1 MAIDKAKRK
10 AMEDLI
16 YKVFDALDETKT
28 NSNKYRDMFGKMSD
42 AEFDRFFKEFFE
54 DENQYLILD
63 VVDYE
68 RDLRMEHVENAAKIL
83 GIPLFER
90 VATPH
95 VNKDPNNPVVTKF
108 PVPVGYIHVKR
119 VQQILSKKN
128 TTSTEISTRS
138 ALTGQ
143 VVGRDKNARD
153 SDSENFALV
162 TIGAENIL
170 REFMGPRADDMVM
183 KNEMYSSIAQKG
195 FVSLETLTN
204 NVENKV
210 TLNALDVHLIG
221 MGIKS
226 DLITEGL
233 ILKKTV
239 NEK

>member
-1 MAIDKAKRK
+1 MPIDKARRK
-10 AMEDLI
+10 SMEALI
-16 YKVFDALDETKT
+16 YKVFDALDETKI
-28 NSNKYRDMFGKMSD
+28 NSNKYRDMFEKMSD
-42 AEFDRFFKEFFE
+42 AEFDRFFKEFFQ
-54 DENQYLILD
+54 DENQYLVLD

-83 GIPLFER
+83 GVPLFER
-90 VATPH
+90 VVTPH
-95 VNKDPNNPVVTKF
+95 VNKDSDNPVITKAA
-108 PVPVGYIHVKR
+108 VPVGYIHVKR

-128 TTSTEISTRS
+128 TTSTEISSRS

-183 KNEMYSSIAQKG
+183 KNEMYSSISQKG
-195 FVSLETLTN
+195 FVSLDTLTD
-204 NVENKV
+204 NVDNKV

-226 DLITEGL
+226 DLVTEGL
-233 ILKKTV
+233 ILKKTLS
-239 NEK
+239 K